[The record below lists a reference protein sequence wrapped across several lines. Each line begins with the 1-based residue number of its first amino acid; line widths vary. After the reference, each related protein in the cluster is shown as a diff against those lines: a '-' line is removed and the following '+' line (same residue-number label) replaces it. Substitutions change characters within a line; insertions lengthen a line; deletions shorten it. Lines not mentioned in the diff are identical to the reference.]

1 MAVTVG
7 KHHLF
12 VQTKT
17 ETRAK
22 RGTDFWKISKQPVP
36 SFNTAETGSYICG
49 CCWAINSRFLIVIN
63 QQKKKNKEKAYSLDV
78 RSRKKTQLQR
88 YKQSKL

>member
-7 KHHLF
+7 KHHLLF
-12 VQTKT
+12 KPKT

-22 RGTDFWKISKQPVP
+22 RGTDFWKINKQQVP

-49 CCWAINSRFLIVIN
+49 CCWAINSRSLTVMN
-63 QQKKKNKEKAYSLDV
+63 QNKEPTAL
-78 RSRKKTQLQR
+78 T
-88 YKQSKL
+88 